1 MGLYDAFK
9 DVLNI
14 AQKADNIDF
23 YRQLLDL
30 SAQALDLQE
39 ENARLKSENAELR
52 KAKDLEQRIVRHKQ
66 PFISLANDEQCLP
79 YCALC
84 WAKENKLYQM
94 KVLHDYR
101 RTRLYCKNCGNN
113 CEYEK

>member
-9 DVLNI
+9 DALHV
-14 AQKADNIDF
+14 AQKADNVEL

-52 KAKDLEQRIVRHKQ
+52 KAKDLEARIVRHKQ
-66 PFISLANDEQCLP
+66 PFITITDDEQDLP

-94 KVLHDYR
+94 KILQDRGYCNLDY
-101 RTRLYCKNCGNN
+101 
-113 CEYEK
+113 